1 MTDQPPHDALAEQS
15 TLGAILTSPAAY
27 TAVAEVIKA
36 EHFYRPLHGE
46 IFDAMTK
53 LVSSGEPIDPVT
65 LARELEKAGKLQRI
79 GGGEYLL
86 TLMQACPT
94 AINAASYAKVVYDK
108 WRQRQFI
115 AAGERM
121 KQLGYADATTSED
134 VDQLLGEA
142 DAIMRSLGD
151 PARGGLMWDDLVEKW
166 KNFKRENGDIL
177 FTPWREL
184 NEWFPGGGFH
194 VGQLVFVGG
203 RPGNGKSNAGLNIA
217 LFAAEHD
224 VRTTV
229 FSVEMDDV
237 EVCSRLLAAGS
248 WAKFSQVY
256 TKQMDPENKER
267 VREYVEK
274 RKGMPLEVVDQPYIT
289 VEKIIAHCRVHRP
302 KVIFV
307 DYAQLITAT
316 DNKLVREQ
324 QVAHITRSLKVAAK
338 SLQMVVIVA
347 AQLKRIDR
355 VDRHGKEIL
364 PSISDLRESG
374 AAEQDAD
381 IVILLHRPGESGQVT
396 VIVGKNRNGPTGEV
410 KLRFRG
416 DMARIG

>member
-1 MTDQPPHDALAEQS
+1 MDQPPHDAIAEQS
-15 TLGAILTSPAAY
+15 TLGAILLSPNAY
-27 TAVAEVIKA
+27 SAVSEIIKA

-46 IFDAMTK
+46 IFNAMTK
-53 LVSSGEPIDPVT
+53 LVNAGEPVDPIT

-79 GGGEYLL
+79 GGAPYLL
-86 TLMQACPT
+86 DLSQACPT
-94 AINAASYAKVVYDK
+94 ANNASAYAKVVYDK

-115 AAGERM
+115 EAGERM
-121 KQLGYADATTSED
+121 KQLGYADATTSDE

-142 DAIMRSLGD
+142 DSIMRSLGE
-151 PARGGLMWDDLVEKW
+151 PTRGGLMWDDLVEKW
-166 KNFKRENGDIL
+166 KHSKPEHGDIIW
-177 FTPWREL
+177 TPWMEL
-184 NEWFPGGGFH
+184 NAWFPGGGLR
-194 VGQLVFVGG
+194 VGQLVIVGG

-224 VRTTV
+224 VRTTI

-237 EVCSRLLAAGS
+237 EVCSRLLAAG
-248 WAKFSQVY
+248 AHTKFGQVY
-256 TKQMDPENKER
+256 TRQMDDEVKER
-267 VREYVEK
+267 VKEYVDK
-274 RKGMPLEVVDQPYIT
+274 QKGMPLEVVDQPYIT

-302 KVIFV
+302 RVIFV

-338 SLQMVVIVA
+338 SLKMVVIVA
-347 AQLKRIDR
+347 AQLKRMERTDR
-355 VDRHGKEIL
+355 QGREIL

-381 IVILLHRPGESGQVT
+381 IVILLHRPGDSAQVT
-396 VIVGKNRNGPTGEV
+396 VIVGKNRNGPTGQV

-416 DMARIG
+416 ELARIG